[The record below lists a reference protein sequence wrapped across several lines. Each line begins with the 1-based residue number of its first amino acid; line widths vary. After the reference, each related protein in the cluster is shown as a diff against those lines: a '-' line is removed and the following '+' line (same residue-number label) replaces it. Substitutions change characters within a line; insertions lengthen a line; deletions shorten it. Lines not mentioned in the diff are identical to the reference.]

1 MIKFR
6 IFSAAARDLANAV
19 EYYETQSS
27 GLGSDFLDEF
37 ERTVSRICRFPDAW
51 ALVSSRMRRCLMRRF
66 PYAVFYSRNNEE
78 IIIAG
83 VADLRMNPEKL
94 PK

>member
-6 IFSAAARDLANAV
+6 ILSAAASDLAKAV
-19 EYYETQSS
+19 EYYETRSS
-27 GLGSDFLDEF
+27 GLGSEFLDEF
-37 ERTVSRICRFPDAW
+37 EMTVSRICRFPDAW
-51 ALVSSRMRRCLMRRF
+51 ALVSLEMRRCLMRRF
-66 PYAVFYSRNNEE
+66 PYAVFYSRNNKE
-78 IIIAG
+78 IVIAG